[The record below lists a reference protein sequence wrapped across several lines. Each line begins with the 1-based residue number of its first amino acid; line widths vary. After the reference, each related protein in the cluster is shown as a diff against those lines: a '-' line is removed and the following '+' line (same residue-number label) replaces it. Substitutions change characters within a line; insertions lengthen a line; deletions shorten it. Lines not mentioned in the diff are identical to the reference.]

1 MKKMANQK
9 KVSID
14 KVIKKKVISCMSS
27 GKVMTIHLVVE
38 KWKIWKRYHYIKWV
52 ISQKQVIMAEKKI
65 ELDLSNYAIKFDLKK

>member
-38 KWKIWKRYHYIKWV
+38 K
-52 ISQKQVIMAEKKI
+52 
-65 ELDLSNYAIKFDLKK
+65 